1 MRLWTGSGIFRA
13 SNAISTIPLDDIL
26 PAMAFAFGLMTEES
40 ILSELVKDKVVRRIR
55 KVLDYYKT

>member
-1 MRLWTGSGIFRA
+1 
-13 SNAISTIPLDDIL
+13 
-26 PAMAFAFGLMTEES
+26 MAFAFGLMTEES